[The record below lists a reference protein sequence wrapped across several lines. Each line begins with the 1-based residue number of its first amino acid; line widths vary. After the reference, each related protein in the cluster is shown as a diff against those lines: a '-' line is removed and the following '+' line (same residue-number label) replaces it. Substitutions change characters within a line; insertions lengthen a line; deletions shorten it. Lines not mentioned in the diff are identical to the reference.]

1 MRSKYEGFYTLFSC
15 QDNADCLKHLFMFKL
30 IATASSKFFSQK
42 PADHTFI
49 SCLFLFYM
57 HIMPFSLSCSILKST
72 STAQA
77 KLPVIYVFIFQTL
90 VKFCYKIKQ
99 PAPPS
104 PVFVVHLKL
113 LKSCKK
119 DQIFHC
125 FALWFGLLIFQ
136 HGCSTDLRK
145 ISLVRL
151 K

>member
-1 MRSKYEGFYTLFSC
+1 MFSC

-99 PAPPS
+99 PTSIPSFCCSSQVVEIMQKRSDFPLFCPMVWPPDFS
-104 PVFVVHLKL
+104 TL
-113 LKSCKK
+113 LW
-119 DQIFHC
+119 HC
-125 FALWFGLLIFQ
+125 FKKNIT
-136 HGCSTDLRK
+136 C
-145 ISLVRL
+145 
-151 K
+151 